1 MIKIFKILL
10 LFLIPF
16 VTYSQVSKDKYRLYL
31 SNKQNNNY
39 STSAPSDFLSE
50 KAIERRARFSI
61 KIEQNDLPVSKY
73 YIDSLKNLGLEIITT
88 SKWLNTVV
96 VYSTDK
102 NLIDTITNLDFIRSK
117 AKCQN
122 KTITVQKSVD
132 LSSEQSSLENH
143 NNDIYYDYGYG
154 TTQISMLKGHA
165 LHQNGFQGQ
174 GIAIAV
180 IDAGFYNVDLLP
192 AFDSIRNN
200 NQILGTRDFVDG
212 DNQVYDAS
220 DHGMKVLSTMASN
233 IPGQLV
239 GTAPKAHYWL
249 LRSEKTDDEYTIEE
263 DYWAAAAEFADSV
276 GSDIITS
283 SLGYS
288 EFDDLNQN
296 YTYAD
301 LDGNT
306 TLITKAADIAASK
319 GILVVN
325 SAGNLGNDPWK
336 YISAPADGDSVL
348 AVGAV
353 DAYAKV
359 VSFSGY
365 GPTFDGRIKPNI
377 CAMGYKTSVQSV
389 DGSIIYANGTSFSAP
404 IISGMAACLWQSLP
418 ELNNYEIIKRI
429 EESSH
434 QYSNPNN
441 TMGYGIPDFEKAA
454 GLESLNTQNP
464 SKDNYINSYPNPFSN
479 QLTIDLLNINDEI
492 ISIEIY
498 TSTGVKVKESN
509 KIFLSKFSFSN
520 LESLP
525 SGIYLIKVKT
535 KFQSLTQVVCK
546 VE

>member
-233 IPGQLV
+233 IPDQLV